1 LNFCIEQ
8 IIGRLTAT
16 GEEEEEEVKTWLTG
30 GKKVEEDCFGI
41 VCGFF
46 VWRER

>member
-1 LNFCIEQ
+1 LYRADNRETDGK
-8 IIGRLTAT
+8 GRRRRGRSEDLVD
-16 GEEEEEEVKTWLTG
+16 GRE
-30 GKKVEEDCFGI
+30 KVEEDCFGI

>member
-8 IIGRLTAT
+8 IGRQTAK

-30 GKKVEEDCFGI
+30 GKKWKKIALEVF
-41 VCGFF
+41 VVSF